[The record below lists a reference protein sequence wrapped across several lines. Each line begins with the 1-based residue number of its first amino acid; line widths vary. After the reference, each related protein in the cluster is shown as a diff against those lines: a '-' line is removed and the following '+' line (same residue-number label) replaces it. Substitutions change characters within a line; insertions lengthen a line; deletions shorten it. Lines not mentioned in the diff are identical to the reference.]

1 MKSPSTPFPTSG
13 YYGKQYFCD
22 RENETK
28 TLLDNIKGGQST
40 ILIAPRRIGKTGLVK
55 HVLAH
60 LPVNTKGVYMDI
72 LATEDIGGFLSSM
85 ATAIIKS
92 FPESTRSGRN
102 IWKLVKSLR
111 PVLTFDP
118 LSGAPQV
125 TLDLKP
131 GEAESHAAMML
142 GYLEK
147 QKFRIVIAIDEF
159 QQILKYPET
168 NTDAMLRG
176 IIQQLKNVVFIF
188 SGSHQHL
195 MTELFSTPSRPFYN
209 SARSMKIDRIKRHK
223 YKSFIHDKFVKEG
236 KSIELDVIEN
246 MLEWT
251 DDYTY
256 YVQILCNRVFIRKE
270 KQIVDEVWKEEA
282 DRILNEQAFIYY
294 NYRELLTFHQWNL
307 LKAIAKDNKVP
318 GPTSKKFISDYS
330 LGSPATV
337 LRSLKALGKRE
348 MIYSDYLSDGKKF
361 YYVNDIFFRR
371 WVQNL

>member
-1 MKSPSTPFPTSG
+1 
-13 YYGKQYFCD
+13 
-22 RENETK
+22 
-28 TLLDNIKGGQST
+28 
-40 ILIAPRRIGKTGLVK
+40 
-55 HVLAH
+55 
-60 LPVNTKGVYMDI
+60 
-72 LATEDIGGFLSSM
+72 
-85 ATAIIKS
+85 
-92 FPESTRSGRN
+92 
-102 IWKLVKSLR
+102 
-111 PVLTFDP
+111 
-118 LSGAPQV
+118 
-125 TLDLKP
+125 
-131 GEAESHAAMML
+131 
-142 GYLEK
+142 
-147 QKFRIVIAIDEF
+147 
-159 QQILKYPET
+159 
-168 NTDAMLRG
+168 
-176 IIQQLKNVVFIF
+176 
-188 SGSHQHL
+188 
-195 MTELFSTPSRPFYN
+195 
-209 SARSMKIDRIKRHK
+209 
-223 YKSFIHDKFVKEG
+223 
-236 KSIELDVIEN
+236 